1 MNMKMKDFTP
11 KKELK
16 DGKRLDTGRKRMNEK
31 AFIQNTMKR
40 LSFDNKDTFVC
51 FVTSSLDTR
60 YYFNVYTLFLYE
72 PVKLAPTLA
81 VLKFF
86 MVFRVYC
93 S

>member
-1 MNMKMKDFTP
+1 MKMKDFTP

-16 DGKRLDTGRKRMNEK
+16 DGKPIDTGRKRMNEK

-51 FVTSSLDTR
+51 FATSSLDTR
-60 YYFNVYTLFLYE
+60 YYSFLSLLSLNFSWFLGYIVLNLFL
-72 PVKLAPTLA
+72 
-81 VLKFF
+81 FF
-86 MVFRVYC
+86 PFIFYF